1 MKKTKTINIAAIKI
15 NPDGSQTQTDRTF
28 TRKEVLRITGI
39 PSSTLAKR
47 ENLLREICP
56 EFEKVKGSQIYTVT
70 DIWILLF
77 MRDFIS
83 EKTKEVNPTYAIQLF
98 KNHMT
103 SCGLPLEKLREF
115 KQQVKSGEIEL

>member
-1 MKKTKTINIAAIKI
+1 MRKPKTINIAAIRI
-15 NPDGSQTQTDRTF
+15 NTDGSEQQVERTF
-28 TRKEVLRITGI
+28 TRKEVLKITGI

-56 EFEKVKGSQIYTVT
+56 EFEKKKGSQIYTVT

-83 EKTKEVNPTYAIQLF
+83 EKSEEVNPTYALQLF

-103 SCGLPLEKLREF
+103 SCGLPLEKLKEF
-115 KQQVKSGEIEL
+115 KQQVKSGVIQL